1 MIMIKKSHM
10 LQGKNRCLEAEL
22 QGIRKVF
29 KALCPDLTFFSDFFS
44 LFLIGLPFFFFL
56 RFLGFEKLKTQK
68 KITTEFGEFF
78 WIF

>member
-29 KALCPDLTFFSDFFS
+29 KALCPDLTFFSDFFFFIS
-44 LFLIGLPFFFFL
+44 YWLAFFFFL
-56 RFLGFEKLKTQK
+56 QFLGFEKLKSQK